1 MPAKRAPRASGQ
13 KTTLTPTAAVARLL
27 DARNSKTLLES
38 LAAVV
43 AELTEATVVRVV
55 KPGGQTPKVIAASG
69 GEAEKPEYAG
79 DLSMPLVIEDQP
91 KLAVHA
97 LREAAFTAEEEAA
110 MREVMAAV
118 PSLWGRLSE
127 EEAQLRQRDFMIAQV
142 REQLETSEKLKAEF
156 VATMSHELR
165 TPLNVVL
172 GFGSLLADEAF
183 GPLNPEQ
190 AEATQKVLESTERLA
205 VLINDLLDFSK
216 LQARMLDFNI
226 QPVVLHDLL
235 SAVVEDIRP
244 LADRKDLRVSLE
256 VPADLPRLP
265 CDADRLEQSIK
276 HLVDNAIKFT
286 PEGGTIGL
294 RARYAPATGTI
305 EVEVWDTG
313 IGIPAEAM
321 TRLFERFYQVDSSS
335 TRLFGGTGIG
345 LALVKELTERQG
357 GHVTVESKV
366 GEGSTFK
373 LILPAD
379 GEEELVG

>member
-1 MPAKRAPRASGQ
+1 MAE
-13 KTTLTPTAAVARLL
+13 LT
-27 DARNSKTLLES
+27 D
-38 LAAVV
+38 AAVV
-43 AELTEATVVRVV
+43 QVV
-55 KPGGQTPKVIAASG
+55 KPGGATPKVIATSG
-69 GEAEKPEYAG
+69 GEAEKPAYAG
-79 DLSMPLVIEDQP
+79 ELSMPLVIEDQP

-97 LREAAFTAEEEAA
+97 QREAAFTAQEEDA

-190 AEATQKVLESTERLA
+190 AEACQKVLESTERLA

-226 QPVVLHDLL
+226 QPVVLRDLL

-305 EVEVWDTG
+305 EIEVWDTG

-366 GEGSTFK
+366 GEGSTFR